1 MDTADRRELLAA
13 AATAGLA
20 VPVGARGEIRQ
31 DTDTTLAGARE
42 GTRQGENLDPTHVFT
57 ATGTGGFLA
66 INTDDPYS
74 DGYPLPGGDEEPP
87 VVIEGL
93 VYPDGTWE
101 AATVEFRT
109 FDPGEFGLPPVD
121 LDVEINVPG
130 GLSGVLDR
138 EAGLMT
144 VEGGLEIF
152 LALSEF
158 DNIDEDLS
166 VALDIQDGTT
176 LQSNSMVGDAEGLDT
191 QVASVVLVDNAYTVP
206 ATDTVVFGIDIDEV
220 LGLPSE
226 DPGDNWFELGF
237 DIVFEAF
244 VTRPPPVVGETPP
257 TSVGDGQ
264 QYDDIDGDGEV
275 TVADVQALFD
285 NLDSDVIQ
293 NNAAAFD
300 FSGTDSGR
308 VTVFDVQ
315 ALFAR
320 L

>member
-1 MDTADRRELLAA
+1 MSTADRRELLAA

-20 VPVGARGEIRQ
+20 VPTGARVEARGETPQ
-31 DTDTTLAGARE
+31 GADP
-42 GTRQGENLDPTHVFT
+42 DPTHVFT

-66 INTDDPYS
+66 INTDDPYN
-74 DGYPLPGGDEEPP
+74 DGYPLPGGDGEPP

-101 AATVEFRT
+101 AVTVEFRT
-109 FDPGEFGLPPVD
+109 FDPGDFGLPPVA
-121 LDVEINVPG
+121 LEVGINVLG

-144 VEGGLEIF
+144 VEGTLEI
-152 LALSEF
+152 LLVPGEF

-166 VALDIQDGTT
+166 VEIDIQDGTT

-191 QVASVVLVDNAYTVP
+191 QVASVAFVDNAYTVP
-206 ATDTVVFGIDIDEV
+206 TTDTVVFGIDIDGV

-226 DPGDNWFELGF
+226 TSGDNWLELGF
-237 DIVFEAF
+237 DIVFEEF
-244 VTRPPPVVGETPP
+244 VTQPPPVVGETPP

-264 QYDDIDGDGEV
+264 QYDDIDGEV
-275 TVADVQALFD
+275 TVVDVQALFD
-285 NLDSDVIQ
+285 NLDSDVVQ

-315 ALFAR
+315 ALLSR